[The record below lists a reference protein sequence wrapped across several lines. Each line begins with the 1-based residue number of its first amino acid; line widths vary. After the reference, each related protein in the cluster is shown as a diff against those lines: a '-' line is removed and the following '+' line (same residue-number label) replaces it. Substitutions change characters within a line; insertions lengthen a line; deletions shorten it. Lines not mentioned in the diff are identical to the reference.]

1 MSSSVLTTI
10 TVAAAGAWLA
20 LYLVVWLRSRPRSVS
35 PDTTQTTLGPEPPA
49 VVNLLTHRWR
59 LTDDAAEAT
68 LLDLAARGLLH
79 LHQPDPDPASTL
91 IRLTTTNPGHLLPY
105 ERRVW
110 RRVRQRAVNGEVP
123 VAALTFRDEEEARGW
138 QRNFRNEVI
147 ADARERG
154 LSQQRIGAEGG
165 TLLTTVGG
173 LVAVLAGLL
182 VFRLRGEV
190 EAALG
195 ASFLVFALTGG
206 LTSAVRGERDTAAGR
221 QVAARWLGVRQQLAS
236 RPGIAD
242 VPPAAVHDWDRYLA
256 YGATLGLTRTTSAL
270 LDLGM
275 GDARRVWS
283 SYTGSWRRI
292 RVRYP
297 KGRPHLGKTVP
308 GLLLQSLMLCIVAA
322 VPGIFTFIVLMHSSR
337 DGARVPAGLEAAA
350 WVLGVVPLLVFSY
363 VGYCLVRG
371 LIDLGQ
377 EREIVG
383 EVLWIKEWRVYT
395 PRSGP
400 RRPILH
406 YLAVDDGTADQTT
419 AWALPSEWAKKVV
432 PEHVVRIRVR
442 PWSRRVMALEVLRR
456 RARPD
461 RDRTDS
467 AADTSSPGQKVMS
480 GIPWRGIVSGLA
492 GSVRGAAPTPPS
504 PPSRSSSET
513 APPAAPPPPPPP
525 VPPPPAVPPPPGPV
539 S

>member
-1 MSSSVLTTI
+1 MPLGVLTLSC
-10 TVAAAGAWLA
+10 AGLAIGWLT
-20 LYLVVWLRSRPRSVS
+20 LWVVTWLRFRVRPLS
-35 PDTTQTTLGPEPPA
+35 PVPAHAALGPEPPA

-256 YGATLGLTRTTSAL
+256 YGAALGLTRTTSTL
-270 LDLGM
+270 LDQGAGDYRLLRAALTGEQRRAQLRHPSPGMLVQTLVPGAFLLVGLGAM
-275 GDARRVWS
+275 VEMLSWTYPDPASADPALSPVEQDAVALVSGAVVMVLALSFGYVGFYLLRWLLDRLRQTELLGEVRWMRV
-283 SYTGSWRRI
+283 
-292 RVRYP
+292 
-297 KGRPHLGKTVP
+297 GRTAPQPHGPPIPIVHHLGIEDP
-308 GLLLQSLMLCIVAA
+308 
-322 VPGIFTFIVLMHSSR
+322 
-337 DGARVPAGLEAAA
+337 
-350 WVLGVVPLLVFSY
+350 
-363 VGYCLVRG
+363 
-371 LIDLGQ
+371 
-377 EREIVG
+377 
-383 EVLWIKEWRVYT
+383 
-395 PRSGP
+395 
-400 RRPILH
+400 
-406 YLAVDDGTADQTT
+406 TADP
-419 AWALPSEWAKKVV
+419 ASVWELPSEWAT
-432 PEHVVRIRVR
+432 RVSPGDIVKARGR
-442 PWSRRVMALEVLRR
+442 PWTREITELRVLERRCN
-456 RARPD
+456 D
-461 RDRTDS
+461 R
-467 AADTSSPGQKVMS
+467 
-480 GIPWRGIVSGLA
+480 
-492 GSVRGAAPTPPS
+492 
-504 PPSRSSSET
+504 
-513 APPAAPPPPPPP
+513 
-525 VPPPPAVPPPPGPV
+525 PPPAPAAMVGPTSGGQPGGSP
-539 S
+539 SPHHLPGHT